1 MKSRNYF
8 AILVLLVLT
17 SVQIT
22 FATPLDDYVA
32 EPDTSYKYTV
42 VNTVKGLGYT
52 AYILDMQS
60 QTWRKSSEVDRTIWQ
75 HWLTI
80 IKPDITTANKA
91 LLWIN
96 GGRNGGSPPSSADLM
111 LAGIALNTKAVVADL
126 KMVPNEPLTFPD
138 GGGPR
143 SEDAIIAYT
152 FNKYMATGDETW
164 PLLLPMVKSAVRAM
178 DTIHSH
184 LSSVTNGTLDINHFV
199 VSGGSKRGWTTWLT
213 AAADK
218 RVIAI
223 TPAVIDVLNMD
234 EQMKHHYSAYGF
246 YSNAIRD
253 YEEMKIFQRLDTP
266 QGQALVKFID
276 PYEYR
281 SRYTMPK
288 FGVNSTGDQF
298 FLPDSAQFYFKD
310 LTGEKYLRY
319 VPNTD
324 HGLANSDAP
333 MSLTVFFKSILA
345 ASTRPKFSW
354 TIEDD
359 SIVVKTVT
367 TPTVVNLWQASNTKA
382 RDFRLETIGP
392 AWKSSP
398 LSDQGDGT
406 YAGKVPEPN
415 EGWTAFFVELTFD
428 SEHGIPYKFT
438 TQVHVVPK
446 CLPFSYKLGFDTDC
460 DVDLADLAIL
470 FSYWLQD
477 EPSVDISPLCGN
489 GIIDFLDYTSLAAE
503 WKPSGQPPVL
513 VLKSY

>member
-1 MKSRNYF
+1 MKSRNCF

-17 SVQIT
+17 IAQIT
-22 FATPLDDYVA
+22 IATPLDDYVA
-32 EPDTSYKYTV
+32 APDASYKYTV
-42 VNTVKGLGYT
+42 VSSVKGLGYT
-52 AYILDMQS
+52 AYILDMTS
-60 QTWRKSSEVDRTIWQ
+60 QTWRSSREVDRTNWQ

-80 IKPDITTANKA
+80 IKPDMITANKA

-111 LAGIALNTKAVVADL
+111 LAGIALTTRSVVADL
-126 KMVPNEPLTFPD
+126 KMVPNEPLVFPD

-152 FNKYMATGDETW
+152 FNKYLATGDATW

-184 LSSVTNGTLDINHFV
+184 LLSVTNGTLDVNQFV
-199 VSGGSKRGWTTWLT
+199 VAGGSKRGWTTWLT

-223 TPAVIDVLNMD
+223 APAVIDVLNMD
-234 EQMKHHYSAYGF
+234 KQMKHHYSAYGF
-246 YSNAIRD
+246 YSDAIKD
-253 YEEMKIFQRLDTP
+253 YVQMKIFERLDTP
-266 QGQALVKFID
+266 EGQALRKFID

-288 FGVNSTGDQF
+288 FGVNSSGDQF

-324 HGLANSDAP
+324 HGLAGSDAP
-333 MSLTVFFKSILA
+333 MSLTVFYKSILVG
-345 ASTRPKFSW
+345 SQRPQFSW
-354 TIEDD
+354 TIQDD
-359 SIVVKTVT
+359 SIVVKTIT
-367 TPTVVNLWQASNTKA
+367 KPTSVNLWQASNTKA

-392 AWKSSP
+392 VWTSSP
-398 LSDQGDGT
+398 LPDEGDST
-406 YAGKVPEPN
+406 YTGKVPEPK

-428 SEHGIPYKFT
+428 SGLGLPYKFT

-446 CLPFSYKLGFDTDC
+446 SLPFSTKLSFALPL
-460 DVDLADLAIL
+460 VD
-470 FSYWLQD
+470 WLHD
-477 EPSVDISPLCGN
+477 EPL
-489 GIIDFLDYTSLAAE
+489 
-503 WKPSGQPPVL
+503 L
-513 VLKSY
+513 VMSSY

>member
-17 SVQIT
+17 SAQISL
-22 FATPLDDYVA
+22 ATPLDDYVA
-32 EPDTSYKYTV
+32 APDTSYTYTV

-52 AYILDMQS
+52 AYILDMKS
-60 QTWRKSSEVDRTIWQ
+60 QTWRKSSEVDRTVWQ

-80 IKPDITTANKA
+80 IKPDVLTSDKA

-111 LAGIALNTKAVVADL
+111 LAGIALNARAVVADL

-178 DTIHSH
+178 DTVHSH
-184 LSSVTNGTLDINHFV
+184 LLSVTNGTLDVNQFAV
-199 VSGGSKRGWTTWLT
+199 AGGSKRGWTTWLT
-213 AAADK
+213 GAVDK

-223 TPAVIDVLNMD
+223 APAVIDVLNMD
-234 EQMKHHYSAYGF
+234 KQMKHHYSAYGF
-246 YSNAIRD
+246 YSDAIKD
-253 YEEMKIFQRLDTP
+253 YVQMKIFERLDTP
-266 QGQALVKFID
+266 QGQALIKFID

-310 LTGEKYLRY
+310 LIGEKHLRY

-324 HGLANSDAP
+324 HGLAGSDAP
-333 MSLTVFFKSILA
+333 MSLMVFFKSILA
-345 ASTRPKFSW
+345 ASQRPQFSW
-354 TIEDD
+354 SIEDD
-359 SIVVKTVT
+359 AITVKTVT
-367 TPTVVNLWQASNTKA
+367 KPTAVYLWQASNQKT
-382 RDFRLETIGP
+382 RDFRLEIIGP
-392 AWKSSP
+392 VWQSSP

-406 YAGKVPEPN
+406 YVGRVPEPK

-438 TQVHVVPK
+438 TQVHVVPRR
-446 CLPFSYKLGFDTDC
+446 LPFAYKLGFDGDC
-460 DVDLADLAIL
+460 DVDFADLAIL
-470 FSYWLQD
+470 CSYWLSS
-477 EPSVDISPLCGN
+477 EPSVDISAVRGD
-489 GIIDFLDYTSLAAE
+489 GIINFLDYALFSAE
-503 WKPSGQPPVL
+503 WKPAIQYPLL
-513 VLKSY
+513 VLN

>member
-17 SVQIT
+17 IAQIT
-22 FATPLDDYVA
+22 IATPLDDYVA
-32 EPDTSYKYTV
+32 APDASYKYTV
-42 VNTVKGLGYT
+42 VSSVKGLGYT
-52 AYILDMQS
+52 AYILDMTS
-60 QTWRKSSEVDRTIWQ
+60 QTWRSSREVNRTNWQ

-80 IKPDITTANKA
+80 IKPDMVTANKA

-96 GGRNGGSPPSSADLM
+96 GGRNGGSSPSSADLM
-111 LAGIALNTKAVVADL
+111 LAGIALTTRSVVADL
-126 KMVPNEPLTFPD
+126 KMVPNEPLVFPD

-143 SEDAIIAYT
+143 FEDAIIAYT
-152 FNKYMATGDETW
+152 FNKYLATGDATW

-184 LSSVTNGTLDINHFV
+184 LLSVTNGALDVNQFV

-213 AAADK
+213 AAVDK

-234 EQMKHHYSAYGF
+234 RQMKHHYSAYGF
-246 YSNAIRD
+246 YSDAIKD
-253 YEEMKIFQRLDTP
+253 YVQMKIFERLDTP
-266 QGQALVKFID
+266 EGRALRKFID

-288 FGVNSTGDQF
+288 FGVNSSGDQF

-324 HGLANSDAP
+324 HGLGSSDAP
-333 MSLTVFFKSILA
+333 MSLTVFYKSILA
-345 ASTRPKFSW
+345 GSQRPQFSW
-354 TIEDD
+354 SIQDD
-359 SIVVKTVT
+359 SIVVKTIT
-367 TPTVVNLWQASNTKA
+367 KPTAVNLWQASNTKA

-392 AWKSSP
+392 VWTNSSLP
-398 LSDQGDGT
+398 EESDST
-406 YAGKVPEPN
+406 YTGKVPEPK

-428 SEHGIPYKFT
+428 SGLGLPYKFT

-446 CLPFSYKLGFDTDC
+446 SLPFSYKPIFTP
-460 DVDLADLAIL
+460 LADRLH
-470 FSYWLQD
+470 D
-477 EPSVDISPLCGN
+477 EPL
-489 GIIDFLDYTSLAAE
+489 
-503 WKPSGQPPVL
+503 L
-513 VLKSY
+513 VLSSY